1 MKSWYER
8 PQEIAYLL
16 NPAFCGEV
24 IRRSTTKYYENTDV
38 PFQYP
43 LLFLILPI
51 VLHRATRDKFPS
63 SSRKQMHVWLQEN
76 QSVRIGFASR
86 AKELVP
92 ITKESVIFLMQLD
105 ALEINNNGNVQVPKY
120 RKVKL
125 DGHTDGEIA
134 EIMNRAEMIGK
145 WFSRAGTVSTIYTM
159 WGVKP

>member
-24 IRRSTTKYYENTDV
+24 IRRSITKYYDNTDL

-43 LLFLILPI
+43 LLYLILPI
-51 VLHRATRDKFPS
+51 VLHRATRNKLPS
-63 SSRKQMHVWLQEN
+63 SSRKQMHAWLQEN

-86 AKELVP
+86 AKEMIP
-92 ITKESVIFLMQLD
+92 ITKESVIFLMQLN
-105 ALEINNNGNVQVPKY
+105 ALEINNNGTVQVLKY
-120 RKVKL
+120 KKVKL

-134 EIMNRAEMIGK
+134 EIMKRAEAVGK
-145 WFSRAGTVSTIYTM
+145 WFSSAGTVSTIYTM